1 MNIRILYWLLV
12 AHRRCIQGA
21 AWVDHH
27 LVFLLL
33 IWSLDYVCYLSCF
46 KMGIISLTYANM
58 IIGCLRGWNKK
69 KNMHGVSSKAQWIDV
84 LLLDIH
90 AGMIQK
96 LWLCMHQDYNYLL
109 VTLVLYTK
117 LWPCK
122 ESISIWILKLKTHTA
137 ASFMGLIIFCYHV
150 YSFLWTLFNRTR

>member
-1 MNIRILYWLLV
+1 MNISILYWLLV

-21 AWVDHH
+21 GWIIIWCFRYWFDHWIMCVIY
-27 LVFLLL
+27 LAIRWELSPWIML
-33 IWSLDYVCYLSCF
+33 IWWLGACVV
-46 KMGIISLTYANM
+46 GI
-58 IIGCLRGWNKK
+58 K

-96 LWLCMHQDYNYLL
+96 LWLCMHQDYNSLL

-150 YSFLWTLFNRTR
+150 YSFLWTSFNRTR